1 MSLTDGAPHP
11 ADLEDGPRP
20 AGRVPP
26 HNLDAEASLLGAMLL
41 SSDAISAAL
50 QIVKL
55 DDFYKPAHA
64 HVFDAITSLYAQG
77 EPADPI
83 TVAEELKRAG
93 LLDSVGGAGALVD
106 LESQTPATSN
116 AAYYAK
122 IIEERAMMRKLIGV
136 GGEVAQLGYD
146 IPDDVDKAV
155 DTAESLVFRI
165 AERRITDT
173 LMPIHELMDLGL
185 DRLEQ
190 LYENKGEITGLH
202 TGYNDLDA
210 LLGGFQPSSLVIIG
224 ARPATGKTSL
234 ALGMVAGAAI
244 KAKKPV
250 LMFSLEMSHVELTQ
264 RLLCSEARVDSKRIR
279 TGQLTDD
286 DWKRISR
293 AVGRLGEANLWIDD
307 NPNLTIME
315 LRAKARRLKSQIGD
329 LGLIV
334 IDYLQLMS
342 GRSSAEN
349 RQVEVAEIS
358 RGLKILA
365 RELETPVI
373 ALSQLS
379 RGLESR
385 QDKRPTLADLRE
397 SGCVTVD
404 TKVLRADNG
413 QEVTIGELVLTG
425 ERDIPV
431 WTLDERLKLRRGVM
445 TNVFPTGTK
454 RVYELTLASGRR
466 IKASGNHPFL
476 ELEGWQRL
484 DQLEVG
490 SRIAVARREP
500 TPSVTSPWS
509 DDRLKLLAHLIGD
522 GCCLPSHALQ
532 YTTIDGANAIEVI
545 EAAEAEFDVAPRMV
559 HDQPE
564 GRGDGWYQVF
574 LPAAFHLTHGRR
586 NPIGEWLDELGLWG
600 KRSGEKF
607 IPESVFSADDR
618 QIALFLRHLWATDGT
633 FSTGT
638 APNGRPTATITY
650 SSTSQDLA
658 LGVQRLLG
666 RLDIRSRIATVT
678 THVGYRPS
686 HLVAVMGCVE
696 QRRFLDLV
704 GAFGDKAAAADRCR
718 VALDGVLPNPNVDS
732 IPAEAWG
739 YVRKA
744 MPEHG
749 VTARSLAMR
758 LGMSYCGS
766 ALYKSGISRARM
778 ARVAEIVTEPFL
790 HDLAASD
797 VLWDRIVGI
806 EDLGDQPVFD
816 ATVEGTHN
824 YAANGIIIHNSIEQD
839 SDVVMF
845 IYRDAIYDREKVD
858 DGDTELLVAK
868 HRNGPTGTVHLTFIP
883 RYAKFEDGVKNL

>member
-1 MSLTDGAPHP
+1 MSDGGFDPREYDEPAPQ
-11 ADLEDGPRP
+11 RV
-20 AGRVPP
+20 GRVPP

-41 SSDAISAAL
+41 SSDAISAAI
-50 QIVKL
+50 QIVTV

-64 HVFDAITSLYAQG
+64 HVFDAITSLYAEG

-83 TVAEELKRAG
+83 TVAEELKRAN

-155 DTAESLVFRI
+155 DIAESLVFRI

-173 LMPIHELMDLGL
+173 MMPIHQLMDLGL

-190 LYENKGEITGLH
+190 LYENKGEITGLQ
-202 TGYNDLDA
+202 TGFRDLDGM
-210 LLGGFQPSSLVIIG
+210 LGGFQPSSLVIIG

-234 ALGMVAGAAI
+234 ALAMVAAAAM

-264 RLLCSEARVDSKRIR
+264 RLLCSEAGVDSKRIR
-279 TGQLTDD
+279 TGNLTDD

-293 AVGRLGEANLWIDD
+293 AVGRLGEAELWIDD

-315 LRAKARRLKSQIGD
+315 LRAKARRLKSQLGD

-342 GRSSAEN
+342 GMGKAEN
-349 RQVEVAEIS
+349 RQVEVSEIS

-379 RGLESR
+379 RGVEAR

-397 SGCVTVD
+397 SGCVTAG

-413 QEVTIGELVLTG
+413 QEVAIGDLLASG

-431 WTLDERLKLRRGVM
+431 WTLDERLKLQRGVM
-445 TNVFPTGTK
+445 THVFPTGTK
-454 RVYELTLASGRR
+454 RVYELKLASGRT
-466 IKASGNHPFL
+466 IEASGNHPFL
-476 ELEGWQRL
+476 ELDGWQRL
-484 DQLEVG
+484 GHLQVG
-490 SRIAVARREP
+490 DRTAGARREP
-500 TPSVTSPWS
+500 TPAIESPWS
-509 DDRLKLLAHLIGD
+509 DNRLKLLGHLIGD
-522 GCCLPSHALQ
+522 GCHLARHALQ

-559 HDQPE
+559 RDQPE
-564 GRGDGWYQVF
+564 GRGQGWYQVF
-574 LPAAFHLTHGRR
+574 LPADFRLTHGRR
-586 NPIGEWLDELGLWG
+586 NPIAEWLDDLGLWD

-607 IPESVFSADDR
+607 IPESVFSATDD

-633 FSTGT
+633 FSTGLS
-638 APNGRPTATITY
+638 PKGKPTAAIAY
-650 SSTSQDLA
+650 STTSRALA
-658 LGVQRLLG
+658 LGVQRLLS
-666 RLDIRSRIATVT
+666 RLDVRARIATAT
-678 THVGYRPS
+678 KKGYAPAFIVS
-686 HLVAVMGCVE
+686 VMGKVD
-696 QRRFLDLV
+696 QDRFLDVV
-704 GAFGDKAAAADRCR
+704 GAVGAKAEAATR
-718 VALDGVLPNPNVDS
+718 VRAAIAGVTPNPNVDT
-732 IPAEAWG
+732 IPVAAWDH
-739 YVRKA
+739 VRKA

-749 VTARSLAMR
+749 ATTRSLAEH

-766 ALYKSGISRARM
+766 ALYKSGLSRQRM
-778 ARVAEIVTEPFL
+778 AKVAGAVPDPL
-790 HDLAASD
+790 LRDLATSD

-806 EDLGDQPVFD
+806 EDLGDQPVYD

-824 YAANGIIIHNSIEQD
+824 YVANGIVIHNSLEQD
-839 SDVVMF
+839 ADVVMF
-845 IYRDAIYDREKVD
+845 IYRDALYDREKAD
-858 DGDTELLVAK
+858 DGETELIVAK
-868 HRNGPTGTVHLTFIP
+868 HRNGPIGTAHLTFLA
-883 RYAKFEDGVKNL
+883 RFARFEDGAKNL

>member
-1 MSLTDGAPHP
+1 
-11 ADLEDGPRP
+11 
-20 AGRVPP
+20 
-26 HNLDAEASLLGAMLL
+26 MLL

-50 QIVKL
+50 QIVKV

-64 HVFDAITSLYAQG
+64 HVFDAITTLYAEG

-83 TVAEELKRAG
+83 TVAEQLKRLG
-93 LLDSVGGAGALVD
+93 LLDAIGGAGALIE

-136 GGEVAQLGYD
+136 GNEVAQLGFD
-146 IPDDVDKAV
+146 VPDDVDKAV

-173 LMPIHELMDLGL
+173 MLPIHELMDLGL

-190 LYENKGEITGLH
+190 LYENKGQITGLH
-202 TGYNDLDA
+202 TGYQDLDN
-210 LLGGFQPSSLVIIG
+210 LLGGFQKSSLVIIG

-250 LMFSLEMSHVELTQ
+250 LMFSLEMSHIELTQ
-264 RLLCSEARVDSKRIR
+264 RMLCSEARVDSKRIR
-279 TGQLTDD
+279 TGALTQE
-286 DWKRISR
+286 DWKSISR
-293 AVGRLGEANLWIDD
+293 AVGRLGDAQLWIDD

-342 GRSSAEN
+342 GRTSAEN
-349 RQVEVAEIS
+349 RQVEVSEIS

-365 RELETPVI
+365 RELDTPVI

-379 RGLESR
+379 RGLEQR

-397 SGCVTVD
+397 SGCVTAD
-404 TKVLRADNG
+404 TRVLRADTG
-413 QEVTIGELVLTG
+413 QEVTIGELLLSG

-431 WTLDERLKLRRGVM
+431 WTLDEKLKLRRGVM
-445 TNVFPTGTK
+445 SNVFPTGTK
-454 RVYELTLASGRR
+454 RVYELRLASGRS

-500 TPSVTSPWS
+500 APSVESPWS

-522 GCCLPSHALQ
+522 GCCLARHALQ
-532 YTTIDGANAIEVI
+532 YTTKDGANAIEVI
-545 EAAEAEFDVAPRMV
+545 DAAEAEFDVAPRMV

-574 LPAAFHLTHGRR
+574 LPADFRLTHGRR
-586 NPIGEWLDELGLWG
+586 NPIAEWLDELGLWD
-600 KRSGEKF
+600 KRSHEKF
-607 IPESVFSADDR
+607 VPEEVFSADDR

-633 FSTGT
+633 FSVS
-638 APNGRPTATITY
+638 AVEASTISY
-650 SSTSQDLA
+650 STTSRRLA
-658 LGVQRLLG
+658 DGVQRLLG
-666 RLDIRSRIATVT
+666 RLDVRARIHTVT
-678 THVGYRPS
+678 TKDHRPG
-686 HLVAVMGCVE
+686 HLVSIMGCVD
-696 QRRFLDLV
+696 QRRFLDRV
-704 GAFGDKAAAADRCR
+704 GAFGAKAPDADRCR
-718 VALDGVLPNPNVDS
+718 AVLSGVVSNPNVDT
-732 IPAEAWG
+732 IPKAAWDL
-739 YVRKA
+739 VRKA

-749 VTARSLAMR
+749 VTTRALASH
-758 LGMSYCGS
+758 LEMSYCGS
-766 ALYKSGISRARM
+766 TLYKSGISRQRLAK
-778 ARVAEIVTEPFL
+778 VAELVDEPFL
-790 HDLAASD
+790 HDLATSD
-797 VLWDRIVGI
+797 VLWDRVVSIT
-806 EDLGDQPVFD
+806 DLGERPVYD
-816 ATVEGTHN
+816 ATVDGTHN
-824 YAANGIIIHNSIEQD
+824 YVADGVVIHNSLEQD
-839 SDVVMF
+839 ADVVMF

-868 HRNGPTGTVHLTFIP
+868 HRNGPIGTVHLTFIP
-883 RYAKFEDGVKNL
+883 RYAKFEDGAKGL